1 MSERGIEIHNG
12 QIVFPE
18 GMPQELHL
26 GTEASPITQGEAG
39 QIVVSA
45 VINALALGGAV
56 VAGLFKAIG
65 SVSLTGSLTG
75 VKGYTSVSAGI
86 VVTGYNYGLHSNQD
100 VLAAGQVTTI
110 MDGIR
115 IEQYVQTGGL
125 TFTVHGIFISNYIQT
140 QPSANYFFQRMSEN
154 GGVTVEAAFYISV
167 GGAGDIED
175 LFVLAGTH
183 SAWSGEG
190 NKIGVAHGWIKCR
203 VAGVD
208 RYIQLYY

>member
-12 QIVFPE
+12 EIVFPE
-18 GMPQELHL
+18 GMPQTLHL
-26 GTEASPITQGEAG
+26 GTDASPLAQGEAG
-39 QIVVSA
+39 QVVLSG
-45 VINALALGGAV
+45 VINVTALGGTVYA
-56 VAGLFKAIG
+56 AFFKAIG
-65 SVSLTGSLTG
+65 SVTATADLIGARGATT
-75 VKGYTSVSAGI
+75 VNAGI
-86 VVTGYNYGLHSNQD
+86 VITGYAYGLHSNQE
-100 VLAAGQVTTI
+100 VLAAGQVTEI

-125 TFTVHGIFISNYIQT
+125 TFTVHGIFISNFIQE

-167 GGAGDIED
+167 GGTGDITD
-175 LFVLAGTH
+175 TFVLAGTH
-183 SAWSGEG
+183 TAWSGEG

-203 VAGVD
+203 VGGVV